1 MVWQR
6 SSGRQFGPPVWA
18 ASLRRQYRGP
28 YCGRSWRLDGG
39 HNTCYYIAACATR
52 IAFVRYNLAPVIE
65 PHGLSLKSHV
75 ISSPSLFSPGW
86 HVLPPDH
93 RTFVMQRQY
102 IAGLQARDQV
112 DEIYRVVDKQVRA
125 NRQGADYLLLQ
136 LMDRTGQISG
146 LRWNAG
152 QAVYE
157 TFAKGDYLRVVGTTQ
172 LHNGMLQLIVQDF
185 QVVPTAKV
193 NLEDFATSNPGQ
205 IDTWFQ
211 ELRERLTTLSNPDL
225 ARLMADYFADES
237 LTSKLRRAPAGVKT
251 HHAYEGGLL
260 RHVLDLVRIAD
271 VVAPHYPQLDRDL
284 LLAGVFLHDL
294 GKLEELSFDGEL
306 TYSDAGQL
314 LGHLVQGVVE
324 LQTRAHRIASTTA
337 QPIPSQLILRLQH
350 MIASHHGQLDHGSP
364 KVPMTIEAIVL
375 HFLDDMD
382 AKVNAAT
389 ELIESDRNSDSVW
402 TAFHPTLGRKLFK
415 PSLKSPL

>member
-1 MVWQR
+1 
-6 SSGRQFGPPVWA
+6 
-18 ASLRRQYRGP
+18 
-28 YCGRSWRLDGG
+28 
-39 HNTCYYIAACATR
+39 
-52 IAFVRYNLAPVIE
+52 
-65 PHGLSLKSHV
+65 
-75 ISSPSLFSPGW
+75 
-86 HVLPPDH
+86 
-93 RTFVMQRQY
+93 MQRQF

-152 QAVYE
+152 QSLYE
-157 TFAKGDYLRVVGTTQ
+157 TFSKGDFLRVVGGTQ
-172 LHNGMLQLIVQDF
+172 LHNGVLQLIVQDF
-185 QVVPTAKV
+185 QVVPVGKV

-205 IDTWFQ
+205 IDDWFK
-211 ELRERLTTLSNPDL
+211 ELKERLTTLGNPDL
-225 ARLMADYFADES
+225 ARLMNDYFSDES
-237 LTSKLRRAPAGVKT
+237 IVSKLRRAPAGVKT

-271 VVAPHYPQLDRDL
+271 AVAPHYPQLDRDL

-294 GKLEELSFDGEL
+294 GKLVELSFDGEL

-314 LGHLVQGVVE
+314 LGHLVQGAME
-324 LQTRAHRIASTTA
+324 LELRAAKIAASS
-337 QPIPSQLILRLQH
+337 QPIPPQLILRLQH
-350 MIASHHGQLDHGSP
+350 MIVSHHGQLDHGSP

-415 PSLKSPL
+415 PSVFSH

>member
-1 MVWQR
+1 
-6 SSGRQFGPPVWA
+6 
-18 ASLRRQYRGP
+18 
-28 YCGRSWRLDGG
+28 
-39 HNTCYYIAACATR
+39 
-52 IAFVRYNLAPVIE
+52 
-65 PHGLSLKSHV
+65 
-75 ISSPSLFSPGW
+75 
-86 HVLPPDH
+86 
-93 RTFVMQRQY
+93 MQRQF

-152 QAVYE
+152 QSLYE
-157 TFAKGDYLRVVGTTQ
+157 TFAKGDFLRVVGGTQ
-172 LHNGMLQLIVQDF
+172 LHNGVLQLIVQDF
-185 QVVPTAKV
+185 QVVPVGKV

-205 IDTWFQ
+205 IDDWFK
-211 ELRERLTTLSNPDL
+211 ELKERLTTLGNPDL
-225 ARLMADYFADES
+225 ARLMNDYFSDES
-237 LTSKLRRAPAGVKT
+237 IVSKLRRAPAGVKT

-271 VVAPHYPQLDRDL
+271 AVAPHYPQLDRDL

-294 GKLEELSFDGEL
+294 GKLVELSFDGEL

-314 LGHLVQGVVE
+314 LGHLVQGAME
-324 LQTRAHRIASTTA
+324 LELRAAKIAASS
-337 QPIPSQLILRLQH
+337 QPIPPQLILRLQH
-350 MIASHHGQLDHGSP
+350 MIVSHHGQLDHGSP

-415 PSLKSPL
+415 PSVSSH

>member
-1 MVWQR
+1 
-6 SSGRQFGPPVWA
+6 
-18 ASLRRQYRGP
+18 
-28 YCGRSWRLDGG
+28 
-39 HNTCYYIAACATR
+39 
-52 IAFVRYNLAPVIE
+52 
-65 PHGLSLKSHV
+65 
-75 ISSPSLFSPGW
+75 
-86 HVLPPDH
+86 
-93 RTFVMQRQY
+93 MQRQF

-152 QAVYE
+152 QTLYE
-157 TFAKGDYLRVVGTTQ
+157 TFSKGDFLRVIGGTQ

-185 QVVPTAKV
+185 QVVPSTKV

-205 IDTWFQ
+205 IDEWFQ
-211 ELRERLTTLSNPDL
+211 ELRQRLTTLANPDL
-225 ARLMADYFADES
+225 VRLMNDYFADE
-237 LTSKLRRAPAGVKT
+237 LLIGKLRRAPAGVKT

-271 VVAPHYPQLDRDL
+271 AVAPHYPQLDRDL

-294 GKLEELSFDGEL
+294 GKLDELSFDGEL

-324 LQTRAHRIASTTA
+324 LQVRAHRIAAATN
-337 QPIPSQLILRLQH
+337 QPIPPHLILRLQH

-364 KVPMTIEAIVL
+364 KVPMTIEALVL

-415 PSLKSPL
+415 PSVRS